1 MIKKDATIYDVV
13 VLPST
18 DLQTWAKIELRRF
31 LEYARLSLN
40 WNELEPELN
49 GLLADYYLSTDDVD
63 VYDYEDMEE
72 PLDE

>member
-1 MIKKDATIYDVV
+1 MI
-13 VLPST
+13 VLPSQN
-18 DLQTWAKIELRRF
+18 LQAWAKIEFRRF

-40 WNELEPELN
+40 WKELEPTLSKYLAEY
-49 GLLADYYLSTDDVD
+49 GLSVEDVD